1 MKTPLPFLRKF
12 TPLLNSIQSLPLREQ
27 GGQESS
33 KKCLVIHWIPAFAGM
48 VWLISGLDHSST
60 GLNLKV

>member
-12 TPLLNSIQSLPLREQ
+12 TPLLNSIQSLPLRA

-48 VWLISGLDHSST
+48 VWRISGLDHSST
-60 GLNLKV
+60 GLNPKV